1 MGLVTQHSEGT
12 DFPSSW
18 ASDKVRRPTRAG
30 CASVPFHRDL
40 LEGVQQRATKL
51 IKGLEH
57 LRYETKLS
65 NLSLVSLGKRRLRG
79 NLLNVYKYP
88 RGGERQMDK
97 ARLFSV
103 VCSNETRING
113 LKLVYRTFHT
123 NMRKT
128 LGMVRVMD
136 HWNRLP
142 REVMESPSM
151 EIIKTHLDGYLCN

>member
-1 MGLVTQHSEGT
+1 
-12 DFPSSW
+12 
-18 ASDKVRRPTRAG
+18 
-30 CASVPFHRDL
+30 VPFHRDL

-79 NLLNVYKYP
+79 NLVNVYKYP